1 MVPYLTVDGREMVTQ
16 HQVHKAEE
24 AAARFAAVVGPAGI
38 KQAPTPRPDPQ
49 AQKLTG
55 GYYGIREYII

>member
-1 MVPYLTVDGREMVTQ
+1 MVPYLTVDGRERVTQ

-55 GYYGIREYII
+55 GY